1 MVKEIWQVYK
11 FGGSSLAD
19 GQCLLTVNEIIH
31 QNESSNL
38 VVVVSAMA
46 GMTDQL
52 VDYSK
57 SKDNSILLK
66 IEDRYRMTLKETINE
81 KSIIKSLED
90 EFRNDLNTIKELAQ
104 SFSTEKISIEENQV
118 LGFGEIW
125 SSRLIRGILSQAS
138 SRDLND
144 RDLHLINP
152 LDVITLYH
160 TDMGANV
167 DWAESEKSF
176 NKVFSGKNG
185 IFVMAGFIAKNS
197 DSVPTNLGRN
207 GSDYSA
213 SIIGSLAKARSVSIW
228 TDTDGIMTADPNHIQ
243 TAKTIQQMSYDEAI
257 ELAYFGAEVIHEKTM
272 LPLMNKGI
280 PIYIRNTFNPE
291 SHGTEISSK
300 VKGVKSVKGITTIDN
315 IILVNIEGS
324 GMIGVPGTAKRLFS
338 CLSDAGISVILI
350 TQASSEHS
358 ICFAI
363 DDKYSDQIESVLK
376 VEFRTDFQ
384 NGNLQQLQIQENC
397 SIIAVVGSGM
407 TGTKGIAAQFFK
419 AITQS
424 EVNVMAIAQGSSEK
438 NISVVV
444 KKDDLNQA
452 VQSVH
457 NAFFTG
463 KTELV
468 IALAGFGNVGQEF
481 YHQVEAQKDKIFKDF
496 NLEINFVAIAN
507 SSHMI
512 LDEDISESDIASL
525 IAKDQSCR
533 ASKVE
538 DIIDF
543 LDKTPADLKVFI
555 DCSASDLIPDFYTE
569 CFQSGINV
577 ITANKKGLSGSLS
590 RYKDIMRSA
599 KDNKRT
605 FLYETTA
612 GAALPFIK
620 SVKDISISG
629 DVIEEIEGVFS
640 GTLAYL
646 FNSFDGSEPFSKIVS
661 TAREQGYTEPDPR
674 DDLSGMDVA
683 RKLAI
688 LAREMGLNIEVKDV
702 EIENLVSQ
710 NHSDLSVVDYL
721 EEMVNDDSIM
731 EKRYKQ
737 ANHDGKVLCYLA
749 RLNADGK
756 ASVKLEALSKEHP
769 FSRLEGT
776 ENIIKYKTRRYS
788 KHPLVHRGPGAGP
801 EVTAAGIFSDLLA
814 FLNTH

>member
-228 TDTDGIMTADPNHIQ
+228 TDTDGIMTADPNQIQ
-243 TAKTIQQMSYDEAI
+243 TAKTIEQMSYDEAI

-291 SHGTEISSK
+291 SHGTEISSN
-300 VKGVKSVKGITTIDN
+300 VNGIKSVKGITTIDN

-338 CLSDAGISVILI
+338 CLSDTGISVILI

-363 DDKYSDQIESVLK
+363 HDKYSNQIESVLK
-376 VEFRTDFQ
+376 V
-384 NGNLQQLQIQENC
+384 
-397 SIIAVVGSGM
+397 
-407 TGTKGIAAQFFK
+407 
-419 AITQS
+419 
-424 EVNVMAIAQGSSEK
+424 
-438 NISVVV
+438 
-444 KKDDLNQA
+444 
-452 VQSVH
+452 
-457 NAFFTG
+457 
-463 KTELV
+463 
-468 IALAGFGNVGQEF
+468 
-481 YHQVEAQKDKIFKDF
+481 
-496 NLEINFVAIAN
+496 
-507 SSHMI
+507 
-512 LDEDISESDIASL
+512 
-525 IAKDQSCR
+525 
-533 ASKVE
+533 
-538 DIIDF
+538 
-543 LDKTPADLKVFI
+543 
-555 DCSASDLIPDFYTE
+555 
-569 CFQSGINV
+569 
-577 ITANKKGLSGSLS
+577 
-590 RYKDIMRSA
+590 
-599 KDNKRT
+599 
-605 FLYETTA
+605 
-612 GAALPFIK
+612 
-620 SVKDISISG
+620 
-629 DVIEEIEGVFS
+629 
-640 GTLAYL
+640 
-646 FNSFDGSEPFSKIVS
+646 
-661 TAREQGYTEPDPR
+661 
-674 DDLSGMDVA
+674 
-683 RKLAI
+683 
-688 LAREMGLNIEVKDV
+688 
-702 EIENLVSQ
+702 
-710 NHSDLSVVDYL
+710 
-721 EEMVNDDSIM
+721 
-731 EKRYKQ
+731 
-737 ANHDGKVLCYLA
+737 
-749 RLNADGK
+749 
-756 ASVKLEALSKEHP
+756 
-769 FSRLEGT
+769 
-776 ENIIKYKTRRYS
+776 
-788 KHPLVHRGPGAGP
+788 
-801 EVTAAGIFSDLLA
+801 
-814 FLNTH
+814 